1 MNKRRRHLL
10 LGLTLGL
17 SLGLGMGAA
26 NAMTLSQAVNK
37 VRRDTGGKVLS
48 AKTEVRNNRQIHVV
62 KVLTKDGK
70 VRYVQVTGDPVKPR
84 RPRG

>member
-1 MNKRRRHLL
+1 MNPRRRQLL
-10 LGLTLGL
+10 LAAALGIAF
-17 SLGLGMGAA
+17 GLGAPQAG
-26 NAMTLSQAVNK
+26 AMTLAEAVNK

-48 AKTEVRNNRQIHVV
+48 ARTEIRNNRQIHIV

-70 VRYVQVTGDPVKPR
+70 VRYVQVAGDPVKPR

>member
-10 LGLTLGL
+10 LGLTVGL
-17 SLGLGMGAA
+17 SLGLGVGAA

-48 AKTEVRNNRQIHVV
+48 ARTEIRNNRQIHVV

-70 VRYVQVTGDPVKPR
+70 VRYVQVAGDPVKSR